1 MKSGILYT
9 MIIKYKIRFFSV
21 ILAFSMFMSLLIG
34 VKFQSQWLN
43 NLNLAGQQL
52 IQHRSAFAD
61 VSFTYITQLGSVT
74 FTLILTVILSLFF
87 IYQKQYRLLAF
98 LLVNVILFAGV
109 VTQIIKHLVRNPR
122 PIPQLLSEHGYSF
135 PSGHTMI
142 AILLYGTLIII
153 IQTKMKNSLLKYITI
168 MMFLILIIAIP
179 TSRIY
184 VNVHYPSDILA
195 GLTLGYGLLSISKH
209 LFQIGD
215 IHT

>member
-1 MKSGILYT
+1 
-9 MIIKYKIRFFSV
+9 MIIKRKIRFFSV
-21 ILAFSMFMSLLIG
+21 ILAFSVFMSFLIG

-52 IQHRSAFAD
+52 IQHRSVFAD

-74 FTLILTVILSLFF
+74 FTLILTVLLSLFF
-87 IYQKQYRLLAF
+87 IYHQQYRLLAF

-109 VTQIIKHLVRNPR
+109 VTQLIKYLVRNPR

-153 IQTKMKNSLLKYITI
+153 IQTKMQNSLLKYITI

-184 VNVHYPSDILA
+184 VNVNYPSDILA
-195 GLTLGYGLLSISKH
+195 GLALGYGLLIISQH
-209 LFQIGD
+209 LFQIGGK
-215 IHT
+215 HT

>member
-1 MKSGILYT
+1 
-9 MIIKYKIRFFSV
+9 MIIKRKIRFFSV
-21 ILAFSMFMSLLIG
+21 ILAFSVFMGLLIG

-52 IQHRSAFAD
+52 IQHRSVFAD

-74 FTLILTVILSLFF
+74 FTLILTVLLSLFF
-87 IYQKQYRLLAF
+87 IYHQQYRLLAF
-98 LLVNVILFAGV
+98 LLVNVIHFAGV
-109 VTQIIKHLVRNPR
+109 VTQLIKYLVRNPR

-153 IQTKMKNSLLKYITI
+153 IQTKMQNSLLKYITI

-195 GLTLGYGLLSISKH
+195 GLALGYGLLIISQH
-209 LFQIGD
+209 LFQIGGK
-215 IHT
+215 HT

>member
-1 MKSGILYT
+1 
-9 MIIKYKIRFFSV
+9 MIIKRKIRFFSV
-21 ILAFSMFMSLLIG
+21 ILAFSVFMSLLIG

-52 IQHRSAFAD
+52 IQHRSVFAD

-74 FTLILTVILSLFF
+74 FTLILTMILSLFF
-87 IYQKQYRLLAF
+87 IYHQQYRLLVF
-98 LLVNVILFAGV
+98 LLVNVVLFAGV
-109 VTQIIKHLVRNPR
+109 VTQIIKYLVRNPR

-153 IQTKMKNSLLKYITI
+153 IQTRMQNSLLKYIAVI
-168 MMFLILIIAIP
+168 MLSILIIAIP

-195 GLTLGYGLLSISKH
+195 GLALGYGLLIISQH
-209 LFQIGD
+209 LFQIGGK
-215 IHT
+215 HT

>member
-1 MKSGILYT
+1 
-9 MIIKYKIRFFSV
+9 MIIKRKIRFFSV
-21 ILAFSMFMSLLIG
+21 ILAFSVFMSFLIG

-52 IQHRSAFAD
+52 IQHRSVFAD

-74 FTLILTVILSLFF
+74 FTLILTVLLSLFF
-87 IYQKQYRLLAF
+87 IYHQQYRLLAF

-109 VTQIIKHLVRNPR
+109 VTQLIKYLVRNPR

-153 IQTKMKNSLLKYITI
+153 IQTKMQNSLLKYITI

-195 GLTLGYGLLSISKH
+195 GLALGYGLLIISQH
-209 LFQIGD
+209 LFQIGGK
-215 IHT
+215 HT

>member
-1 MKSGILYT
+1 
-9 MIIKYKIRFFSV
+9 MIIKRKIRFFSV
-21 ILAFSMFMSLLIG
+21 ILAFSVFMSLLIG

-52 IQHRSAFAD
+52 IQHRSVFAD

-74 FTLILTVILSLFF
+74 FTLILTVLLSLFF
-87 IYQKQYRLLAF
+87 IYHQQYRLLAF

-109 VTQIIKHLVRNPR
+109 VTQLIKYLVRNPR

-153 IQTKMKNSLLKYITI
+153 IQIKMQNSLLKYITI

-195 GLTLGYGLLSISKH
+195 GLALGYGLLIISQH
-209 LFQIGD
+209 LFQIGGK
-215 IHT
+215 HT

>member
-1 MKSGILYT
+1 
-9 MIIKYKIRFFSV
+9 MIIKRKIRFFSV
-21 ILAFSMFMSLLIG
+21 ILAFSVFMSLLIG

-52 IQHRSAFAD
+52 IQHRSVFAD

-74 FTLILTVILSLFF
+74 FTLILTMILSLFF
-87 IYQKQYRLLAF
+87 IYHQQYRLLVF

-109 VTQIIKHLVRNPR
+109 VTQIIKYLVRNPR

-153 IQTKMKNSLLKYITI
+153 IQTRMQNSLLKYIAVI
-168 MMFLILIIAIP
+168 MLSILIIAIP

-195 GLTLGYGLLSISKH
+195 GLALGYGLLIISQH
-209 LFQIGD
+209 LFQIGGK
-215 IHT
+215 HT

>member
-1 MKSGILYT
+1 
-9 MIIKYKIRFFSV
+9 MIIKRKIRFFSV
-21 ILAFSMFMSLLIG
+21 ILAFSVFMGLLIG

-52 IQHRSAFAD
+52 IQHRSVFAD

-74 FTLILTVILSLFF
+74 FTLILTVLLSLFF
-87 IYQKQYRLLAF
+87 IYHQQYRLLAF

-109 VTQIIKHLVRNPR
+109 VTQLIKYLVRNPR

-153 IQTKMKNSLLKYITI
+153 IQTKMQNSLLKYITI

-195 GLTLGYGLLSISKH
+195 GLALGYGLLIISQH
-209 LFQIGD
+209 LFQIGGK
-215 IHT
+215 HT

>member
-1 MKSGILYT
+1 
-9 MIIKYKIRFFSV
+9 MIIKRKIRFFSV
-21 ILAFSMFMSLLIG
+21 ILAFSVFMSLLIG

-52 IQHRSAFAD
+52 IQHRSVFAD

-74 FTLILTVILSLFF
+74 FTLILTVLLSLFF
-87 IYQKQYRLLAF
+87 IYHQQYRLLAF

-109 VTQIIKHLVRNPR
+109 VTQLIKYLVRNPR

-153 IQTKMKNSLLKYITI
+153 IQTKMQNSLLKYITI

-195 GLTLGYGLLSISKH
+195 GLALGYGLLIISQH
-209 LFQIGD
+209 LFQIGGK
-215 IHT
+215 HT